1 MTPAWV
7 QGSGL
12 FGFSPFEVKTRGFVL
27 ARVFLELHPS
37 CNSRWAL
44 LAQLGHYA
52 DFRGFALKPSN
63 LEDWMVDEEP
73 PGAVMSILC

>member
-1 MTPAWV
+1 MVLRLSKSEVLFWLVFSRSCIQAATA
-7 QGSGL
+7 GGL
-12 FGFSPFEVKTRGFVL
+12 S
-27 ARVFLELHPS
+27 
-37 CNSRWAL
+37 